1 MNHYLFECTTE
12 FTYEGFCIFSEGE
25 QFIVKADDWDSAKG
39 VANMLTDGNYDF
51 LYMMEGTEA
60 ATSGVEVY

>member
-1 MNHYLFECTTE
+1 MNHYLFECTAK
-12 FTYEGFCIFSEGE
+12 FSIDDFCIFSEGE
-25 QFIVKADDWDSAKG
+25 QFIVEADNWDDAKR
-39 VANMLTDGNYDF
+39 VANALTSGNYDF